1 MPVGSSPRAS
11 RIRTHPTF
19 GEKASAFS
27 ALVLCLAAGCSV
39 GTGAGSATGV
49 INVPQCELEN
59 SSYSLDP
66 TFWAGEFVVDDQLE
80 LRMQRSGAIE
90 SASDGVRLLVQD
102 PTRIKQELLGVPLD
116 LSELT
121 PMVSMSLYL
130 NDTCPV
136 EFDRIPVNYESV
148 SGTVTFQAMYAPEL
162 DDDDLRITASWTGVR
177 LEADARSGDHY
188 AEIDGA
194 LNFVF
199 NRGRPAQ
206 RYP

>member
-1 MPVGSSPRAS
+1 V
-11 RIRTHPTF
+11 
-19 GEKASAFS
+19 
-27 ALVLCLAAGCSV
+27 ALVVGWSAAAMLCLVLFPAAGCSV
-39 GTGAGSATGV
+39 GTGDGHATGV
-49 INVPQCELEN
+49 INVPQCDITNQAYDLA
-59 SSYSLDP
+59 P

-90 SASDGVRLLVQD
+90 SASDGIRLLVQE
-102 PTRIKQELLGVPLD
+102 PTRIKQELLGVPID
-116 LSELT
+116 LSEVT

-136 EFDRIPVNYESV
+136 EFTRIPVNYESV

-162 DDDDLRITASWTGVR
+162 DDNDLRITASWTGVR
-177 LEADARSGDHY
+177 FEADARSGVHNAD
-188 AEIDGA
+188 IDGA
-194 LNFVF
+194 LDFVF